1 MLSKKTKRPLKAI
14 PIAFLIFISLL
25 PQTRAVLPGYIP
37 VLQQS
42 SIERDVLIERYFQ
55 LGLQHQEILAFLMLS
70 HGIVL
75 SLRQLKRILA
85 RRQLRRRNNTSDM
98 DAVLQAIDT
107 ELNGS
112 GSTVGYRAL
121 WQRLL
126 CDHNLVIG
134 KETVRRVLRIVDPT
148 GVERRSRNRLRRR
161 QYRGKGPNYIW
172 HVDGYD
178 KLKPFGFCI
187 HGCIDGY
194 SRRILWL
201 EVGTTNNDPGVTA
214 KYFLDYIHSIGGVPR
229 IVRGDNGTEN
239 VNTAAI
245 QRFFRRDANDV
256 FAGEKSFM
264 YGKSVSNQR
273 IEAWWGQLRKGCADW
288 WITYFKDMRDRGLYC
303 DSNIIHVQCLRFCYM
318 SILQDEL
325 HRAARLWNIH
335 RIRPSSNPESP
346 PGRPDILYYLP
357 EITET
362 QDFMTQVDLEE
373 VELAKEVCCPEDPSL
388 PCLPQFKDLAD
399 IILQEQGLAMP
410 KCHDEARSLYI
421 QLLSCIKDVE
431 ESL

>member
-25 PQTRAVLPGYIP
+25 PQTRAVLPRYIP

-245 QRFFRRDANDV
+245 QRFLEEMPMMFLLVKKALCMASQFLTNELKHGGVSYERDAPT
-256 FAGEKSFM
+256 G
-264 YGKSVSNQR
+264 G
-273 IEAWWGQLRKGCADW
+273 
-288 WITYFKDMRDRGLYC
+288 
-303 DSNIIHVQCLRFCYM
+303 
-318 SILQDEL
+318 
-325 HRAARLWNIH
+325 
-335 RIRPSSNPESP
+335 
-346 PGRPDILYYLP
+346 
-357 EITET
+357 
-362 QDFMTQVDLEE
+362 
-373 VELAKEVCCPEDPSL
+373 
-388 PCLPQFKDLAD
+388 
-399 IILQEQGLAMP
+399 
-410 KCHDEARSLYI
+410 
-421 QLLSCIKDVE
+421 
-431 ESL
+431 

>member
-1 MLSKKTKRPLKAI
+1 
-14 PIAFLIFISLL
+14 
-25 PQTRAVLPGYIP
+25 
-37 VLQQS
+37 
-42 SIERDVLIERYFQ
+42 
-55 LGLQHQEILAFLMLS
+55 MLS

-148 GVERRSRNRLRRR
+148 GVERHSRNRLRRR
-161 QYRGKGPNYIW
+161 QYQGKGPNYVW

-187 HGCIDGY
+187 HGCIDGF
-194 SRRILWL
+194 SQHILLL
-201 EVGTTNNDPGVTA
+201 EVRTTNNDPGVTA
-214 KYFLDYIHSIGGVPR
+214 KYFLDYIHSIGGLPC

-245 QRFFRRDANDV
+245 QHFFRRDANDV

-264 YGKSVSNQR
+264 YGSQFLTNELKHGGVSY
-273 IEAWWGQLRKGCADW
+273 E
-288 WITYFKDMRDRGLYC
+288 RDAPTG
-303 DSNIIHVQCLRFCYM
+303 
-318 SILQDEL
+318 
-325 HRAARLWNIH
+325 
-335 RIRPSSNPESP
+335 
-346 PGRPDILYYLP
+346 G
-357 EITET
+357 
-362 QDFMTQVDLEE
+362 
-373 VELAKEVCCPEDPSL
+373 
-388 PCLPQFKDLAD
+388 
-399 IILQEQGLAMP
+399 
-410 KCHDEARSLYI
+410 
-421 QLLSCIKDVE
+421 
-431 ESL
+431 